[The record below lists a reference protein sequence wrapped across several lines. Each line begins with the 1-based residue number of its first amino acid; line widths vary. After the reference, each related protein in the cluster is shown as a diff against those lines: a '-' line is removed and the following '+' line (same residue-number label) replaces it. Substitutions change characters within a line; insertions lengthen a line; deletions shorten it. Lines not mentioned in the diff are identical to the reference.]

1 MADLKEFQ
9 RKMEKTLDVL
19 ASDFAAVRAG
29 RANAQVLDRI
39 TVEYYGQPSPIN
51 QVGTVSSPDP
61 RTLVIQPWDGS
72 LLKAIEKAIQ
82 TSDLGINPQNDGRVI
97 RLVFPQ
103 LTEERRKDLTGPQI
117 RRGFQGR
124 RPQHPPRRSRLRQ
137 EGPEEGRTDRGRPEE
152 GRKGHS
158 GAHRQARQEDRRD
171 VRQEGKGTDGDLS
184 ACFQRVP
191 SVGADA
197 SVRPCKLHW
206 FYRNLRRIPS
216 VIFFGN
222 TTSPYRAGR
231 GKRRLWYGRPLF
243 AFN

>member
-82 TSDLGINPQNDGRVI
+82 TSDIGLNPQNDGSSL
-97 RLVFPQ
+97 RLNFPP
-103 LTEERRKDLTGPQI
+103 LTEERRKELVKGVYKYAEEAKVSVRSVRRDAMEKLKDMKKKAEITEDDLKNAEKKMQDLTDKFCKEI
-117 RRGFQGR
+117 
-124 RPQHPPRRSRLRQ
+124 
-137 EGPEEGRTDRGRPEE
+137 
-152 GRKGHS
+152 
-158 GAHRQARQEDRRD
+158 D
-171 VRQEGKGTDGDLS
+171 VT
-184 ACFQRVP
+184 
-191 SVGADA
+191 A
-197 SVRPCKLHW
+197 SKKDKE
-206 FYRNLRRIPS
+206 IME
-216 VIFFGN
+216 I
-222 TTSPYRAGR
+222 
-231 GKRRLWYGRPLF
+231 
-243 AFN
+243 

>member
-1 MADLKEFQ
+1 M
-9 RKMEKTLDVL
+9 
-19 ASDFAAVRAG
+19 RAG

-103 LTEERRKDLTGPQI
+103 LTEERRKDLTKQVRKYAEDSKVAVRNI
-117 RRGFQGR
+117 RRDAVG
-124 RPQHPPRRSRLRQ
+124 LRQ

-158 GAHRQARQEDRRD
+158 GSHRQARQEDRRD

-231 GKRRLWYGRPLF
+231 GKRRLWYGRLLF

>member
-103 LTEERRKDLTGPQI
+103 LTEERRKDLTKQV
-117 RRGFQGR
+117 
-124 RPQHPPRRSRLRQ
+124 RLRQ

-152 GRKGHS
+152 GRKGYP
-158 GAHRQARQEDRRD
+158 GPHRQARQEDRRD

-206 FYRNLRRIPS
+206 FYRNLQRIPS